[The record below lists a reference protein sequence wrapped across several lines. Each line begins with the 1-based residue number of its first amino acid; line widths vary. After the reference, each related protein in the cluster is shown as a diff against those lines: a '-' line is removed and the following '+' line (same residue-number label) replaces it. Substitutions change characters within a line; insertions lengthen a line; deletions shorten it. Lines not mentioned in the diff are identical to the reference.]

1 VELAIVGVLKEQPFN
16 VDVYHGVSDVSV
28 SEEIFDVEDVSRFLV
43 EHCAFPAAH
52 AFQGELSYESV
63 WVLGVKFQRYNQSI
77 CRMDFPAPSFVL

>member
-1 VELAIVGVLKEQPFN
+1 MELVIVAILKKQSLN

-77 CRMDFPAPSFVL
+77 CRMDFPVPSFVL